1 MDSIEKARTK
11 IQRQDGDRHPTR
23 PDLVWVSAAAGGKG
37 DWRKDKG
44 AKKDD
49 NQAPSKQSA
58 SKDDQDKAAKFSDD
72 DLKKVLNDDNAS
84 DEAKAKA
91 KEILDQRKS
100 KGDDKDSK
108 DSPDKSEDDKSAK
121 QEDEK
126 ESDAPTSKPDTPPA
140 TSKSSDDN
148 SPKSSE
154 KKAPQAASM
163 PSTSLPRNL
172 EELEKYEDEGHW
184 YEDKNHPAIRKVF
197 RLDTVSG
204 RIAYDAFVDKKKR
217 AEPDYKPILK
227 RLSKINVKYLGFL
240 SGDGN
245 GNFLVSAGGAG
256 IGKSYGF
263 KLVAARLNKVFYDP
277 DLHTAGDG
285 DYDIF
290 EAPNPGSAKK
300 LIEILKKHNGKV
312 IMFDDTDAIL
322 TQKQYAAIMKK
333 ATIDTQDRV
342 LSDPDDPSNNFK
354 FTGRIVVMTN
364 KSVGDVAA
372 VSEDAKAIM
381 SRAASID
388 INVTKN
394 EQLEVMKKRIH
405 GMKFEKLPRL
415 IDPEEDRKERDDV
428 MAFIEKNVDKIDPSN
443 FTPRL
448 IGNIIKAKR
457 EAELAMKIYDNAD
470 DEDEKESIREEFG
483 IDEDMIHNP
492 HFWYDNAEEALS
504 KGEED
509 ELGAPKKVVAKAPSP
524 STAPKFDWARAYDD
538 GVCYEDND
546 ITKASDTFFDSITMS
561 LEEAKSLLLSDE

>member
-23 PDLVWVSAAAGGKG
+23 PDLVWVSSAAGGKG

-58 SKDDQDKAAKFSDD
+58 SKDEEDKAAKFSDD

-91 KEILDQRKS
+91 KEILEQRKS
-100 KGDDKDSK
+100 NSEDKDSS
-108 DSPDKSEDDKSAK
+108 DNADKSDEDKSTK
-121 QEDEK
+121 EDGE

-154 KKAPQAASM
+154 KKAPQAPSM

-184 YEDKNHPAIRKVF
+184 YEDKNHPAIRKAF

-364 KSVGDVAA
+364 KNVGDVAA

-483 IDEDMIHNP
+483 IDEDMINNP

-509 ELGAPKKVVAKAPSP
+509 ELGAPKKVVAKAPSTSP
-524 STAPKFDWARAYDD
+524 APKFNWARAYDD
-538 GVCYEDND
+538 GVCYEENE

>member
-58 SKDDQDKAAKFSDD
+58 SKDDEDKAAKFKDE

-84 DEAKAKA
+84 EEAKAKA
-91 KEILDQRKS
+91 KEILEQRKS
-100 KGDDKDSK
+100 KGDDKGSDDSADNK
-108 DSPDKSEDDKSAK
+108 TEGDKSAK
-121 QEDEK
+121 KDEK
-126 ESDAPTSKPDTPPA
+126 ESDAPTNAPATPSA

-148 SPKSSE
+148 SPKDE
-154 KKAPQAASM
+154 KKASYG
-163 PSTSLPRNL
+163 TSSQLPRNL

-277 DLHTAGDG
+277 SLHKAGDG

-290 EAPNPGSAKK
+290 EAPNPGSARK
-300 LIEILKKHNGKV
+300 LIEILKAHNGKV

-333 ATIDTQDRV
+333 ATIDTQDRI
-342 LSDPDDPSNNFK
+342 LSDPDDPSSNFK

-428 MAFIEKNVDKIDPSN
+428 MAFIERNVDKIDPSN

-448 IGNIIKAKR
+448 IGNVIKAKR
-457 EAELAMKIYDNAD
+457 EAELAMKIYNNAE

-483 IDEDMIHNP
+483 IDEDMINNP
-492 HFWYDNAEEALS
+492 DFWYDNAEEALS

-509 ELGAPKKVVAKAPSP
+509 ELGAPKKVVAKAPSA

-546 ITKASDTFFDSITMS
+546 ITKASDTFFYSITMS
-561 LEEAKSLLLSDE
+561 LEEAKNLLLSDE

>member
-1 MDSIEKARTK
+1 MDSIEKARNK
-11 IQRQDGDRHPTR
+11 IQRQDGDRNPTR
-23 PDLVWVSAAAGGKG
+23 PDLVWVSSAAGGKG

-58 SKDDQDKAAKFSDD
+58 SKDEEDKAAKFSDD

-100 KGDDKDSK
+100 KGDDKSSSDSA
-108 DSPDKSEDDKSAK
+108 DKSDEDKSAK
-121 QEDEK
+121 EDGED
-126 ESDAPTSKPDTPPA
+126 SDAPTSKPATPPA

-154 KKAPQAASM
+154 KKAPQAPSM

-483 IDEDMIHNP
+483 IDEDMINNP

-504 KGEED
+504 KGEDD
-509 ELGAPKKVVAKAPSP
+509 ELGAPKKVVAKAPSTSP
-524 STAPKFDWARAYDD
+524 APKFDWARAYDD

>member
-23 PDLVWVSAAAGGKG
+23 PDLVWVSSAAGGKG

-58 SKDDQDKAAKFSDD
+58 SKDEEDKAAKFKDE

-91 KEILDQRKS
+91 KEILEQRKS
-100 KGDDKDSK
+100 KSEDKDSN
-108 DSPDKSEDDKSAK
+108 DSPDKSDEDKSAK
-121 QEDEK
+121 KEEK
-126 ESDAPTSKPDTPPA
+126 DSDAPTSKPDTPPA

-154 KKAPQAASM
+154 KKAPQAPSM

-483 IDEDMIHNP
+483 IDEDMINNP

-509 ELGAPKKVVAKAPSP
+509 ELGVKKVAKKTTAP
-524 STAPKFDWARAYDD
+524 APKFDWARAYDD
-538 GVCYEDND
+538 GVCYEEND

-561 LEEAKSLLLSDE
+561 LEEAKSLLLGDE

>member
-23 PDLVWVSAAAGGKG
+23 PDLVWVSSAAGGKG

-58 SKDDQDKAAKFSDD
+58 SKDEQDKAAKFKDE

-91 KEILDQRKS
+91 KEILEQRKS
-100 KGDDKDSK
+100 KSEDKDSN
-108 DSPDKSEDDKSAK
+108 DSPDKSDEDKSAK
-121 QEDEK
+121 KEEK
-126 ESDAPTSKPDTPPA
+126 DSDAPTSKPDTPPA

-154 KKAPQAASM
+154 KKAPQAPSM

-483 IDEDMIHNP
+483 IDEDMINNP

-509 ELGAPKKVVAKAPSP
+509 ELGAPKKVVAKDP
-524 STAPKFDWARAYDD
+524 STSPAPKFNWARAYDD

>member
-23 PDLVWVSAAAGGKG
+23 PDLVWVSSAAGGKG

-49 NQAPSKQSA
+49 KQAPSKQSA

-91 KEILDQRKS
+91 KEILEQRKS
-100 KGDDKDSK
+100 KSDSK
-108 DSPDKSEDDKSAK
+108 DSNDSS
-121 QEDEK
+121 
-126 ESDAPTSKPDTPPA
+126 DTPPA

-148 SPKSSE
+148 SPKASE
-154 KKAPQAASM
+154 KKASQAPSM

-263 KLVAARLNKVFYDP
+263 KLVAARLNKVFFDP

-322 TQKQYAAIMKK
+322 TQKQYSAIMKK
-333 ATIDTQDRV
+333 ATIDTQDRI
-342 LSDPDDPSNNFK
+342 LSDPDDPSSNFK

-428 MAFIEKNVDKIDPSN
+428 MAFIERNVDKIDPSN

-448 IGNIIKAKR
+448 IGNVIKAKR

-483 IDEDMIHNP
+483 IDDDMINNP
-492 HFWYDNAEEALS
+492 DFWYDNAEEALS

-509 ELGAPKKVVAKAPSP
+509 KLGAPKKVAKAPTA
-524 STAPKFDWARAYDD
+524 STAPKFNWARAYDD
-538 GVCYEDND
+538 GVCYEENE
-546 ITKASDTFFDSITMS
+546 ITKASDNFFDSITMS

>member
-23 PDLVWVSAAAGGKG
+23 PDLVWVSSAAGGKG

-58 SKDDQDKAAKFSDD
+58 SKDEEDKAAKFSDD

-91 KEILDQRKS
+91 KEILEQRKS
-100 KGDDKDSK
+100 KGDDKGSSDSA
-108 DSPDKSEDDKSAK
+108 DKSEDDKSAK
-121 QEDEK
+121 QEDKE

-154 KKAPQAASM
+154 KKAPQSPSM

-483 IDEDMIHNP
+483 IDEDMINNP

-509 ELGAPKKVVAKAPSP
+509 ELGAPKKVVAKALSTSP
-524 STAPKFDWARAYDD
+524 APKFDWARAYDD

>member
-58 SKDDQDKAAKFSDD
+58 SKDDQDKAAQFKDE

-91 KEILDQRKS
+91 KEILEQRKS
-100 KGDDKDSK
+100 KGDDKGSDDSA
-108 DSPDKSEDDKSAK
+108 DDKTEGDKSATK
-121 QEDEK
+121 DEK
-126 ESDAPTSKPDTPPA
+126 ESDAPTSAPDTPPA
-140 TSKSSDDN
+140 ASKSSDDN
-148 SPKSSE
+148 SPKKE
-154 KKAPQAASM
+154 KKASYSAS
-163 PSTSLPRNL
+163 TALPRNL

-184 YEDKNHPAIRKVF
+184 YEDKNHPAIKKVF

-204 RIAYDAFVDKKKR
+204 RMAYDAFVDKKKR
-217 AEPDYKPILK
+217 AEPDYKPALK
-227 RLSKINVKYLGFL
+227 RLAKINVKYLGFL

-277 DLHTAGDG
+277 DLHTPGDG

-290 EAPNPGSAKK
+290 EAPNPGSEKK
-300 LIEILKKHNGKV
+300 LLEILKAHNGKI
-312 IMFDDTDAIL
+312 IMFDDTDDIL
-322 TQKQYAAIMKK
+322 THSRYSSVMKK
-333 ATIDTQDRV
+333 ATIDTQDRI
-342 LSDPDDPSNNFK
+342 LSQSDDPSNNFK

-364 KSVGDVAA
+364 KNVGDISAS
-372 VSEDAKAIM
+372 SEDAKAVM
-381 SRAASID
+381 SRAATID
-388 INVTKN
+388 LSLTKN
-394 EQLEVMKKRIH
+394 EQMEVIRKRIH
-405 GMKFEKLPRL
+405 GMKFDKIPRL
-415 IDPEEDRKERDDV
+415 IDPEEDKKERDDV
-428 MAFIEKNVDKIDPSN
+428 LAFIEKNLDRIDPASFN
-443 FTPRL
+443 PRI

-457 EAELAMKIYDNAD
+457 EAELTMNLYRNAE

-483 IDEDMIHNP
+483 IDEDMIDNP
-492 HFWYDNAEEALS
+492 DFWYDNAEESLFKA
-504 KGEED
+504 EED
-509 ELGAPKKVVAKAPSP
+509 ELGAPKKVVAKAPRA
-524 STAPKFDWARAYDD
+524 STAPKFNWARAYDD

>member
-23 PDLVWVSAAAGGKG
+23 PDLVWVSSAAGGKG

-49 NQAPSKQSA
+49 NQAPSKQS
-58 SKDDQDKAAKFSDD
+58 SNSDEDKAAKFSDE

-84 DEAKAKA
+84 DAAKEKA
-91 KEILDQRKS
+91 KEILEQRKS
-100 KGDDKDSK
+100 KNNDQDGSSKEDKEGDNEPK
-108 DSPDKSEDDKSAK
+108 KSAN
-121 QEDEK
+121 
-126 ESDAPTSKPDTPPA
+126 TPSA
-140 TSKSSDDN
+140 TSKSSEN
-148 SPKSSE
+148 STPRKEERKPNNASYSPVSS
-154 KKAPQAASM
+154 A
-163 PSTSLPRNL
+163 LPRNL

-184 YEDKNHPAIRKVF
+184 YEDKNHPAIKRVF

-204 RIAYDAFVDKKKR
+204 RIAYDAFVDRKKR

-227 RLSKINVKYLGFL
+227 RLSKINIKYLGFL

-263 KLVAARLNKVFYDP
+263 KLVAARLNKVFYDSQIHKP
-277 DLHTAGDG
+277 GEG

-300 LIEILKKHNGKV
+300 LMKILKEHNGKI

-333 ATIDTQDRV
+333 ATIDTQDRI

-372 VSEDAKAIM
+372 ESEDAKAIM
-381 SRAASID
+381 SRAATID

-405 GMKFEKLPRL
+405 GMKFDKLPRL
-415 IDPEEDRKERDDV
+415 IDEDEDRKERDDV
-428 MAFIEKNVDKIDPSN
+428 MAFIEKNIDKIDPAN

-448 IGNIIKAKR
+448 IGNVIKAKR
-457 EAELAMKIYDNAD
+457 EAELAMDLYKTAEND
-470 DEDEKESIREEFG
+470 DERESMREDFG
-483 IDEDMIHNP
+483 IDEDMINNP
-492 HFWYDNAEEALS
+492 DFWYDNAEEALS
-504 KGEED
+504 KGNED
-509 ELGAPKKVVAKAPSP
+509 EIGTKKKESVKTVQR
-524 STAPKFDWARAYDD
+524 PKFEWSRAYDD
-538 GVCYEDND
+538 GVCYEEND
-546 ITKASDTFFDSITMS
+546 ITKASDKFYESIPMS
-561 LEEAKSLLLSDE
+561 LDEAKRLLLEDE

>member
-23 PDLVWVSAAAGGKG
+23 PDLVWVSSATGGKG

-49 NQAPSKQSA
+49 NQAPSNKQS
-58 SKDDQDKAAKFSDD
+58 SKSDEDKASKFSDE
-72 DLKKVLNDDNAS
+72 DLKKVLDDDNAS
-84 DEAKAKA
+84 DAAKEKA
-91 KEILDQRKS
+91 KEILEQRKS
-100 KGDDKDSK
+100 KNNDQDGSSKEDKGSDNEPK
-108 DSPDKSEDDKSAK
+108 KSAN
-121 QEDEK
+121 
-126 ESDAPTSKPDTPPA
+126 TPSA
-140 TSKSSDDN
+140 TSKSSEDSTPRKEERKPSSASY
-148 SPKSSE
+148 SPVSS
-154 KKAPQAASM
+154 A
-163 PSTSLPRNL
+163 LPRNL

-184 YEDKNHPAIRKVF
+184 YEDKNHPAIKRVF

-204 RIAYDAFVDKKKR
+204 RIAYDAFVDRKKR

-263 KLVAARLNKVFYDP
+263 KLVAARLNKVFYDSQIHKP
-277 DLHTAGDG
+277 GEG

-300 LIEILKKHNGKV
+300 LMKILKEHNGKI

-333 ATIDTQDRV
+333 ATIDTQDRI

-372 VSEDAKAIM
+372 ESEDAKAIM
-381 SRAASID
+381 SRAATID

-405 GMKFEKLPRL
+405 GMKFDKLPRL
-415 IDPEEDRKERDDV
+415 IDEDEDRKERDDV
-428 MAFIEKNVDKIDPSN
+428 MAFIEKNIDKIDPAN

-448 IGNIIKAKR
+448 IGNVIKAKR
-457 EAELAMKIYDNAD
+457 EAELSMDLYKNAEND
-470 DEDEKESIREEFG
+470 DEKESIREDFG
-483 IDEDMIHNP
+483 IDEDMVNDP
-492 HFWYDNAEEALS
+492 NFWYDNAEEALS
-504 KGEED
+504 KANED
-509 ELGAPKKVVAKAPSP
+509 EIGTKKKEVKTTPQR
-524 STAPKFDWARAYDD
+524 PKFEWSRAYDD
-538 GVCYEDND
+538 GVFYEEND
-546 ITKASDTFFDSITMS
+546 ITKASDKFYESIPMS
-561 LEEAKSLLLSDE
+561 LDEAKRLLLEDE

>member
-23 PDLVWVSAAAGGKG
+23 PDLVWVSSAAGGKG

-44 AKKDD
+44 AKKDND
-49 NQAPSKQSA
+49 QATSNKQS
-58 SKDDQDKAAKFSDD
+58 SNSDEDKAAKFSNE
-72 DLKKVLNDDNAS
+72 DLKKVINDDNAS
-84 DEAKAKA
+84 DAAKEKA
-91 KEILDQRKS
+91 KEILEQRKS
-100 KGDDKDSK
+100 KNNDQDGSSKEDNDSDNEPK
-108 DSPDKSEDDKSAK
+108 KSAN
-121 QEDEK
+121 
-126 ESDAPTSKPDTPPA
+126 TPSA
-140 TSKSSDDN
+140 TSKSSEDSTPRREERKPN
-148 SPKSSE
+148 NASYSPVSS
-154 KKAPQAASM
+154 A
-163 PSTSLPRNL
+163 LPRNL

-184 YEDKNHPAIRKVF
+184 YEDKNHPAIKRVF

-204 RIAYDAFVDKKKR
+204 RIAYDAFVDRKKR

-227 RLSKINVKYLGFL
+227 RLSKINIKYLGFL

-263 KLVAARLNKVFYDP
+263 KLVAARLNKVFYDSQIHKP
-277 DLHTAGDG
+277 GEG

-300 LIEILKKHNGKV
+300 LMKILKEHNGKI

-333 ATIDTQDRV
+333 ATIDTQDRI

-372 VSEDAKAIM
+372 ESEDAKAIM

-388 INVTKN
+388 INVTKR

-405 GMKFEKLPRL
+405 GMKFDKLPRL
-415 IDPEEDRKERDDV
+415 IDEDEDRKERDDV
-428 MAFIEKNVDKIDPSN
+428 MAFIEKNIDKIDPAN

-448 IGNIIKAKR
+448 IGNVIKAKR
-457 EAELAMKIYDNAD
+457 EAELAIEEYRKAKTD
-470 DEDEKESIREEFG
+470 DERESVREDFG
-483 IDEDMIHNP
+483 LDEDMVNDP
-492 HFWYDNAEEALS
+492 DFWYDNAEEALS
-504 KGEED
+504 KANED
-509 ELGAPKKVVAKAPSP
+509 EIGTKKEVKTTPQRS
-524 STAPKFDWARAYDD
+524 KFEWSRAYDD

-546 ITKASDTFFDSITMS
+546 ITKASDKFYESIPMS
-561 LEEAKSLLLSDE
+561 LDEAKRLLLEDE

>member
-23 PDLVWVSAAAGGKG
+23 PDLVWVSSAAGGKG

-58 SKDDQDKAAKFSDD
+58 SKDEEDKAAKFSDD

-91 KEILDQRKS
+91 KEILEQRKS
-100 KGDDKDSK
+100 KGDDKGSN
-108 DSPDKSEDDKSAK
+108 DSPDKSEDNKSAK
-121 QEDEK
+121 QEEK
-126 ESDAPTSKPDTPPA
+126 DSDAPTSKPNTPPA

-148 SPKSSE
+148 SPESSE
-154 KKAPQAASM
+154 KKASQAASM

-277 DLHTAGDG
+277 DLHTPGDG

-483 IDEDMIHNP
+483 IDEDMINNP

-509 ELGAPKKVVAKAPSP
+509 ELGAPKKVVAKAPNTSP
-524 STAPKFDWARAYDD
+524 APKFDWARAYDD
-538 GVCYEDND
+538 GVCYEENE

-561 LEEAKSLLLSDE
+561 LEEAKNLLLSDE

>member
-23 PDLVWVSAAAGGKG
+23 PDLVWVSSAAGGKG

-91 KEILDQRKS
+91 KEILEQRKS
-100 KGDDKDSK
+100 KGDDKDSN
-108 DSPDKSEDDKSAK
+108 DTPDKSEDDKSAK
-121 QEDEK
+121 EEK
-126 ESDAPTSKPDTPPA
+126 DSDAPTSKPATPSA

-154 KKAPQAASM
+154 KKASQAPSM

-483 IDEDMIHNP
+483 IDEDMINNP

-509 ELGAPKKVVAKAPSP
+509 ELGAPKKVVAKAPSASP
-524 STAPKFDWARAYDD
+524 APKFDWARAYDD